1 LYRDGGEDNM
11 GDGKCKMEDGKE
23 KLININKNSIISKT
37 NKMNTTIKNNF
48 QNVLSTYIIFILT
61 IILFTG
67 LLNAQVEQNS
77 NLVSIKTLFNK
88 ENLKAGDER
97 DITVKVTVEDEWHIN
112 SNKPNDDFLIPTILK
127 LTSTN
132 LNLVIKSI
140 KYPVAM
146 ELKFDFSDKPV
157 SVYEKDFI
165 IEAKVKLPETAK
177 PGSYKLNIAL
187 NYQACNNSTCLPP
200 NSVSQSVP
208 FEIYASQS
216 DSLQNKDTVAQKSDM
231 MLGETNKSAENF
243 QKAEIQQKD
252 STTSDFEKSGLLLSL
267 ILVFL
272 GGLALNL
279 TPCVYPLIPI
289 TVGYFGGQSEGS
301 TKKLFTLG
309 VLYVLG
315 MAFTYSVIGVITA
328 LSGAVF
334 GALLQNTFVILAIVA
349 VLIALSLSMFG
360 LYEFKLPDSWV
371 AKAGGAKGGYFG
383 ALFMGL
389 TMGIVAAPCIGPFV
403 LGLVTYVGAK
413 GDPFYGFLMF
423 FTLAVGLGLPYLFLA
438 LFSGKIKSLPRAGFW
453 MDAIKH
459 IFGFILLG
467 MALYFAL
474 PLIPKEISKY
484 VLPVY
489 MILAA
494 LYILI
499 FDKSAKKVKGFR
511 IFKTVLSVIII
522 IAGVYFLIPS
532 KEVSPEWKVYSDTSF
547 EQSKAANQPIM
558 IDFYAD
564 WCIPCKEL
572 DAITYSDQKV
582 IDEAARFDN
591 YKVDMTKSLSEE
603 TEKIRNKFKIV
614 GMPTIIL
621 INSRGQEVKR
631 LTGFVK
637 PEEFLSI
644 LKAVD

>member
-1 LYRDGGEDNM
+1 MVDGRCM
-11 GDGKCKMEDGKE
+11 MVDGKGKKQKSEGSRINVDINKMEIKKHKSDQ
-23 KLININKNSIISKT
+23 NKILSGYIFLVITYFFFYTS
-37 NKMNTTIKNNF
+37 TIA
-48 QNVLSTYIIFILT
+48 Q
-61 IILFTG
+61 TG
-67 LLNAQVEQNS
+67 QNS
-77 NLVSIKTLFNK
+77 NLVNIKTIFNT
-88 ENLKAGDER
+88 ENLKAGEER
-97 DITVKVTVEDEWHIN
+97 KITVKVTVEDEWHIN

-127 LTSTN
+127 ITANNIN
-132 LNLVIKSI
+132 LEVSSL
-140 KYPVAM
+140 KYPVAA
-146 ELKFDFSDKPV
+146 ELRFDFSEKPV
-157 SVYEKDFI
+157 SVYEKDFL
-165 IEAKVKLPETAK
+165 IEAKIKIPETTV
-177 PGSYKLNIAL
+177 PGLYKLNVAL

-200 NSVSQSVP
+200 NVVNQTIP
-208 FEIYASQS
+208 FEIKAPDAKEEQV
-216 DSLQNKDTVAQKSDM
+216 KDTLAQQVPAKQDGIEQQGNIKNNVETQKS
-231 MLGETNKSAENF
+231 ETA
-243 QKAEIQQKD
+243 
-252 STTSDFEKSGLLLSL
+252 TSDFEKSGLLLSL
-267 ILVFL
+267 VLVFL

-301 TKKLFTLG
+301 TKKLFLLG

-315 MAFTYSVIGVITA
+315 MAFTYSVIGVVTA

-334 GALLQNTFVILAIVA
+334 GSLLQSTFVILAIVS
-349 VLIALSLSMFG
+349 VLVALSLSMFG
-360 LYEFKLPDSWV
+360 VYEFKLPDSWV

-423 FTLAVGLGLPYLFLA
+423 FFLAVGLGLPYLFLA
-438 LFSGKIKSLPRAGFW
+438 LFSGKIKNLPRAGFW

-474 PLIPKEISKY
+474 PLIPKEVSKY
-484 VLPVY
+484 VLPIY

-511 IFKTVLSVIII
+511 IFKTVLSVIVI
-522 IAGVYFLIPS
+522 IAGVYFLVPT
-532 KEVSPEWKVYSDTSF
+532 KELSPEWKAYSDSSF
-547 EQSKAANQPIM
+547 ENSKAGNQPIM

-572 DAITYSDQKV
+572 DAITYSDQNV
-582 IDEAARFDN
+582 IDETARFNN
-591 YKVDMTKSLSEE
+591 YKIDMTKSLSEE
-603 TEKIRNKFKIV
+603 TEKIRNKFNIV

-621 INSRGQEVKR
+621 INSKGLEVKR

-637 PEEFLSI
+637 PDEFLSI
-644 LKAVD
+644 LKKVD

>member
-1 LYRDGGEDNM
+1 M
-11 GDGKCKMEDGKE
+11 VDGKWKMYDGKWNQQKSNGNGNNNE
-23 KLININKNSIISKT
+23 INRMEIRKKKSNKILGY
-37 NKMNTTIKNNF
+37 F
-48 QNVLSTYIIFILT
+48 FLLT
-61 IILFTG
+61 IFFFFNTLTNG
-67 LLNAQVEQNS
+67 QVEQNS
-77 NLVSIKTLFNK
+77 SLVTIKTIFDK

-97 DITVKVTVEDEWHIN
+97 NITVKVTVGDEWHIN

-132 LNLVIKSI
+132 LSLEIKSI
-140 KYPVAM
+140 KYPIAA
-146 ELKFDFSDKPV
+146 ELKFDFSEKPV

-165 IEAKVKLPETAK
+165 IEAKVKVPETAK

-216 DSLQNKDTVAQKSDM
+216 DSLQNEDTITQKSDM
-231 MLGETNKSAENF
+231 MLGEIKKSAENL
-243 QKAEIQQKD
+243 QKAEIQHAD

-511 IFKTVLSVIII
+511 IFKTVLSGIII

-621 INSRGQEVKR
+621 INSKGQEVKR

-644 LKAVD
+644 LRAVD

>member
-1 LYRDGGEDNM
+1 M

>member
-1 LYRDGGEDNM
+1 MGVGKINLPEQVKSKIYYKSNM
-11 GDGKCKMEDGKE
+11 NATIKYNYWKTL
-23 KLININKNSIISKT
+23 LIN
-37 NKMNTTIKNNF
+37 
-48 QNVLSTYIIFILT
+48 LT
-61 IILFTG
+61 FLFALLLFPG
-67 LLNAQVEQNS
+67 LLNAQNEQNT
-77 NLVSIKTLFNK
+77 NLVSIKTIFNK
-88 ENLKAGDER
+88 EELKPGNDA
-97 DITVKVTVEDEWHIN
+97 IIKVKVSVEDGWHIN

-127 LTSTN
+127 LTVPD
-132 LNLVIKSI
+132 LNPEIKSI
-140 KYPVAM
+140 KYPVAAD
-146 ELKFDFSDKPV
+146 LNFDFSEKPV
-157 SVYEKDFI
+157 AVYQKDFL
-165 IEAKVKLPETAK
+165 IEARVKIPDAAK
-177 PGSYKLNIAL
+177 PGTYKLNVTL

-200 NSVSQSVP
+200 NSVNQSIP
-208 FEIYASQS
+208 IEITGSVLNTEQGKGSVTEQA
-216 DSLQNKDTVAQKSDM
+216 VAQPD
-231 MLGETNKSAENF
+231 NKMNQEKPALKVDNA
-243 QKAEIQQKD
+243 QTQT
-252 STTSDFEKSGLLLSL
+252 TTSDFEKSGLLLSL

-413 GDPFYGFLMF
+413 GDPVYGFLMF

-459 IFGFILLG
+459 IFGFILMG

-511 IFKTVLSVIII
+511 IFKTVLSVIVI

-532 KEVSPEWKVYSDTSF
+532 KEISPEWKAYSDTSF

-572 DAITYSDQKV
+572 DAITYSDKKV
-582 IDEAARFDN
+582 IDEASRFDN

-603 TEKIRNKFKIV
+603 TEKIRNKFNIV

>member
-1 LYRDGGEDNM
+1 M

-132 LNLVIKSI
+132 LNLEIKSI
-140 KYPVAM
+140 KYPVAA

-165 IEAKVKLPETAK
+165 IEAKVKVPETAK

-216 DSLQNKDTVAQKSDM
+216 DSLQGKDTIAQKYDM
-231 MLGETNKSAENF
+231 MLGETNRSAEDL
-243 QKAEIQQKD
+243 QKAEIQQTD
-252 STTSDFEKSGLLLSL
+252 STASDFEKSGLLLSL

-334 GALLQNTFVILAIVA
+334 GALLQNTLVILAIVA

-360 LYEFKLPDSWV
+360 FYEFKLPDSWV